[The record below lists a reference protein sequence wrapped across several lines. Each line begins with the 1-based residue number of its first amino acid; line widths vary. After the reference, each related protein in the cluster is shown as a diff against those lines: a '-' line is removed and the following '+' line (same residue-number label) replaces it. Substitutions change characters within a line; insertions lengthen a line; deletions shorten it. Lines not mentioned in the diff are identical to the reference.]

1 MIRWL
6 APLFLASATLQA
18 LAQPL
23 AEPLWREDLAQFR
36 EQFLDRDHAFSVEA
50 RAQATQQ
57 LAVLHDRTGEVD
69 TIAFGLALA
78 RIAALADNG
87 HSTAFASARLNRCNR
102 VEICLLYTSRC
113 V

>member
-69 TIAFGLALA
+69 TCLSLIHISGAQS
-78 RIAALADNG
+78 RRWTADIRAG
-87 HSTAFASARLNRCNR
+87 
-102 VEICLLYTSRC
+102 
-113 V
+113 